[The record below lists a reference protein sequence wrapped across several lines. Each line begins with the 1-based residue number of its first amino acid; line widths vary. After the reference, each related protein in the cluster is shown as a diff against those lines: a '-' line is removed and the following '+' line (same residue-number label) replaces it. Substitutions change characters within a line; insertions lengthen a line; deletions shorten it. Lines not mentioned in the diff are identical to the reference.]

1 VIVSLSVSAEKT
13 PLKLS
18 HFRTISLATPAP
30 SQRGRELFHM
40 PATKIIGVIMTVTIK
55 DKITED
61 MKNAMRGQ
69 LKERLATI
77 RLILAALKQ
86 REVDERI
93 VLSDEQILA
102 TLNKMIKQRRD
113 SISQYEA
120 GNRPE
125 LAAKEAEEIKV
136 ITEYLPAQLTESE
149 VAEAIVAAISESGAS
164 SGKDMGKVM
173 GILKAKLSGKTD
185 MTVVSAKVKEK
196 LG

>member
-1 VIVSLSVSAEKT
+1 MSA
-13 PLKLS
+13 
-18 HFRTISLATPAP
+18 
-30 SQRGRELFHM
+30 
-40 PATKIIGVIMTVTIK
+40 TIK

-61 MKNAMRGQ
+61 MKNAMRSQ
-69 LKERLATI
+69 AKERLATI

-93 VLSDEQILA
+93 VLNDEQILA

-120 GNRPE
+120 GNRAD
-125 LAAKEAEEIKV
+125 LAAKEADEIKV
-136 ITEYLPAQLTESE
+136 IQEYLPAQFSAEE
-149 VAEAIVAAISESGAS
+149 VEAAIAAAISESAAAS
-164 SGKDMGKVM
+164 AKDMGKVM
-173 GILKAKLSGKTD
+173 GLLKAKLAGKAD